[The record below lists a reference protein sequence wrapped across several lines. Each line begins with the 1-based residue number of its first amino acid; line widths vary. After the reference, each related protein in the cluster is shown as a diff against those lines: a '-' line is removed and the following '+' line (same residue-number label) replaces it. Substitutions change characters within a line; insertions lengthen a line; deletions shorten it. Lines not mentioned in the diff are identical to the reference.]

1 MEKTE
6 ENCEFYKKNIA
17 CHYFN
22 NVNKLAK
29 MGEEIPSNHWVLSI
43 DLQ

>member
-22 NVNKLAK
+22 NEKKIAK
-29 MGEEIPSNHWVLSI
+29 RSTKWVQISGL
-43 DLQ
+43 